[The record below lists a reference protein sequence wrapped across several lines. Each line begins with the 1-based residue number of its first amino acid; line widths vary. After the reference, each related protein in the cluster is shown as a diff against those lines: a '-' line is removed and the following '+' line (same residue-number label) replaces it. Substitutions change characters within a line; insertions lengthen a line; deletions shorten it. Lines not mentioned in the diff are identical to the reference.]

1 VGPAAVEQN
10 TVAQEGSAADGGA
23 AGGEG
28 ERGELRAEEES
39 TVAAAGSE
47 AGRRRGACQPG
58 GGCRER
64 RGRRWSASRE
74 ALDKERSAFNEE
86 RDGAFSPF

>member
-47 AGRRRGACQPG
+47 AGRRRGACQQAEDVGSVAG
-58 GGCRER
+58 GDGARAA
-64 RGRRWSASRE
+64 RRWIRSGRHLMRRE
-74 ALDKERSAFNEE
+74 MEL
-86 RDGAFSPF
+86 